1 MATVSFISP
10 KLMLNKLAEAI
21 YTPMEELEKKTPEK
35 KHLVKKSKE
44 EQQVL
49 AGTLPTP
56 NPRKKSSPTS
66 TKGNKLNVSIEDVK
80 IISASLI
87 HYKKFL
93 ARKKQLEVGEVDKKF
108 MAFIQAL
115 EGFPIEE
122 EAMYTPPKVVQ
133 PTRQKVL
140 KRTLVPQDI
149 DPNKEYKT
157 PKLPQETLQTEWV
170 VKKPKT
176 KKKVASQF
184 VR

>member
-10 KLMLNKLAEAI
+10 KLMLNKIAEAI
-21 YTPMEELEKKTPEK
+21 YTPSKQPEQTQT
-35 KHLVKKSKE
+35 SMFSE
-44 EQQVL
+44 
-49 AGTLPTP
+49 TLPTRNKP
-56 NPRKKSSPTS
+56 QKTKGKA
-66 TKGNKLNVSIEDVK
+66 KGNKLNVSVDDVK

-93 ARKKQLEVGEVDKKF
+93 ARKKQLDKAEEVGEVDKKF

-115 EGFPIEE
+115 EGFPMEE
-122 EAMYTPPKVVQ
+122 EETYSPPKVQQ

-140 KRTLVPQDI
+140 KRTLVTQDI

-157 PKLPQETLQTEWV
+157 PKLPQDTLQTEWV

-176 KKKVASQF
+176 KKRSAPQF

>member
-10 KLMLNKLAEAI
+10 KLMLNKIAEAI
-21 YTPMEELEKKTPEK
+21 YTPINKQPEERPTF
-35 KHLVKKSKE
+35 S
-44 EQQVL
+44 
-49 AGTLPTP
+49 GTLPTRNQP
-56 NPRKKSSPTS
+56 KKTTTPS
-66 TKGNKLNVSIEDVK
+66 TKGNKLNVSIDDVK

-93 ARKKQLEVGEVDKKF
+93 ARKKQLDKAEEVGEVDKKF

-115 EGFPIEE
+115 EGFPMEE
-122 EAMYTPPKVVQ
+122 EEVYTPPKVQ
-133 PTRQKVL
+133 KPQRQKIL
-140 KRTLVPQDI
+140 KRTLVTQDI

-176 KKKVASQF
+176 KKRSAPQF

>member
-10 KLMLNKLAEAI
+10 KLMLNKIAEAI
-21 YTPMEELEKKTPEK
+21 YTPTNNATKPPEEKPLF
-35 KHLVKKSKE
+35 
-44 EQQVL
+44 
-49 AGTLPTP
+49 AGTLPTRNQP
-56 NPRKKSSPTS
+56 KKTNP
-66 TKGNKLNVSIEDVK
+66 TKGNKLNVSIDDVK

-93 ARKKQLEVGEVDKKF
+93 ARKKQLDKADEVGEVDKKF

-115 EGFPIEE
+115 EGFPMEE
-122 EAMYTPPKVVQ
+122 EEVYAPPKVQ
-133 PTRQKVL
+133 KPQRQKVL
-140 KRTLVPQDI
+140 KRTLVTQDI

-176 KKKVASQF
+176 KKRSAPQF

>member
-10 KLMLNKLAEAI
+10 KLMLNKIAEAI
-21 YTPMEELEKKTPEK
+21 YTPMEQPKTKPEVKPEEKKP
-35 KHLVKKSKE
+35 LF
-44 EQQVL
+44 
-49 AGTLPTP
+49 AGTLPTR
-56 NPRKKSSPTS
+56 NSRKKSDPS

-93 ARKKQLEVGEVDKKF
+93 ARKKQLDKADEVGEVDKKF

-115 EGFPIEE
+115 EGLPMEE
-122 EAMYTPPKVVQ
+122 EPVYTPPKVAQ
-133 PTRQKVL
+133 PPRQKVL
-140 KRTLVPQDI
+140 KRTLATQDI

-176 KKKVASQF
+176 KKRSAPQF